1 MKSSRRI
8 SAYSDYD
15 NLLFTDK
22 PPDLYRLVLQRR
34 HKHKVMVGKHLDIHS
49 WLEILN
55 LQEYLPVFKE
65 YASVEDLLTLNEAD
79 LRDLGVK
86 DCGHRAKLVSSLCYL
101 RDNYKN
107 SADKRHSWTQLSNVP
122 PPPPSP
128 PSYFSP
134 TIYDNNQNATNE
146 KLQLDLHLELQGD
159 PANLRSYSWYHG
171 QISRQAAEHLV
182 LVNGDFLVR
191 DSVSQ
196 PGDFVL
202 SCGWHGV
209 PMHFIINSKVFI
221 GGYAEPKISYLL
233 EEEEFNSIPS
243 LIDYYVVNSKPVT
256 KASNVILKRPI
267 ARKLPLSSY
276 DMKYGSPMNK
286 NCGLYCSTPN
296 ISPKPSPFVTPNA
309 TPPGSP
315 TGMRDRLPKRTGS
328 QPVLCLNQHNSDVP
342 LSPAHLGRSDSV
354 PSIGYSSSLSPIAS
368 PTMPSPPI
376 HHTRCGSEPIL
387 SPQPGNPTFLMVPKS
402 SLNPS
407 SSESSLSKVPP
418 PKPSRVASI
427 KTKQRPTIEIRN
439 AALYDDDMDYSELD
453 QVVSTPS
460 WIKAD
465 KKLEFTYHQNL
476 KNVVSNQATTTNKN
490 SKSKSHTKNKFPC
503 KSKFASGKDSI
514 NEEYTEQIF
523 DVNYMK
529 AKQITI
535 PIEEGGHKSYDV
547 QSYNGTLIQNENK
560 PLDVHVFFKVYDILM
575 DNPRRIA
582 QHLTKIDVEF
592 IRVLGE
598 EDLGVGVL
606 SGLELITLPQGSR
619 LRQDILERCYSMQL
633 FVATTILIWN
643 KIVMRAQVLSKWIQV
658 ATELKNTLGNLFSF
672 VNIMEGIGLKQ
683 IRRLR
688 DTWLI
693 LRQDHTGSAMIYDK
707 KLRGV
712 HQTLTEGSFSLPL
725 QNISIPNILP
735 VVSLMEKTPET
746 MMDMMPWET
755 SNSNFDLESF
765 FVHLDTARLISSQIA
780 LYKMLSESLT
790 GELREAPELQEVLKT
805 EFQVRLL
812 WGKKGSVTNPQERYE
827 IFDKILT
834 AMSNQREEPGNDG
847 TAV

>member
-1 MKSSRRI
+1 MMKSFRRT
-8 SAYSDYD
+8 SSYSDYD
-15 NLLFTDK
+15 NILFTDK
-22 PPDLYRLVLQRR
+22 SPDLYRLVLQRR
-34 HKHKVMVGKHLDIHS
+34 HKNKVMVGKHLDIHS
-49 WLEILN
+49 WLEILS
-55 LQEYLPVFKE
+55 LQEYLPVFKD
-65 YASVEDLLTLNEAD
+65 YASVEDLLLLNEAD

-86 DCGHRAKLVSSLCYL
+86 DCTHRTKIVSSLCYL

-107 SADKRHSWTQLSNVP
+107 LPDKRNSWSQLSNAP
-122 PPPPSP
+122 PPP

-146 KLQLDLHLELQGD
+146 KLQLDLHLELQGN
-159 PANLRSYSWYHG
+159 PGNLRSYSWYHG
-171 QISRQAAEHLV
+171 QISRLAAEQLV
-182 LVNGDFLVR
+182 VVNGDYLVR

-209 PMHFIINSKVFI
+209 PMHFIINSKVLI
-221 GGYAEPKISYLL
+221 DGYAEPKIIYLL
-233 EEEEFNSIPS
+233 EDDEFNSIPS
-243 LIDYYVVNSKPVT
+243 LIDYYVKNSKPVT
-256 KASNVILKRPI
+256 KASNVILKKAI
-267 ARKLPLSSY
+267 ARQLPLSSY

-286 NCGLYCSTPN
+286 NSGFYSSTPN
-296 ISPKPSPFVTPNA
+296 ISPKPSPFVTPNT

-315 TGMRDRLPKRTGS
+315 TGMKDHLHKRTGS
-328 QPVLCLNQHNSDVP
+328 QPVLCLEQSSCDAP
-342 LSPAHLGRSDSV
+342 FSPTHLGRSDSV
-354 PSIGYSSSLSPIAS
+354 PSIGYSSPLSPIAT

-387 SPQPGNPTFLMVPKS
+387 SPQPVNPTFLTVPEN
-402 SLNPS
+402 SLNPA
-407 SSESSLSKVPP
+407 SSESSLFKAPP

-439 AALYDDDMDYSELD
+439 AALYDDEMDYSELD
-453 QVVSTPS
+453 QVVATPS

-465 KKLEFTYHQNL
+465 KKLEFTYQQNL
-476 KNVVSNQATTTNKN
+476 KNVSSVQGTSTNKN
-490 SKSKSHTKNKFPC
+490 GKSLLKNKFPS
-503 KSKFASGKDSI
+503 KSKFPSGKDSI

-529 AKQITI
+529 AKEITI
-535 PIEEGGHKSYDV
+535 PNDKSFRR
-547 QSYNGTLIQNENK
+547 SYNLQNYCGTLIPDENK

-598 EDLGVGVL
+598 DDLGAGVL
-606 SGLELITLPQGSR
+606 SGLELITLPQGSV
-619 LRQDILERCYSMQL
+619 LRQDILERCYTMQV

-658 ATELKNTLGNLFSF
+658 ATELKNTLGNLFGF
-672 VNIMEGIGLKQ
+672 VNVMEGIGLKQ
-683 IRRLR
+683 VKRLR

-712 HQTLTEGSFSLPL
+712 HQTLTEGSFLLPL
-725 QNISIPNILP
+725 QNVSIPNILP
-735 VVSLMEKTPET
+735 VVSLMEKTLET

-755 SNSNFDLESF
+755 NNSTFDLESF

-780 LYKMLSESLT
+780 LYKMSSQSLT
-790 GELREAPELQEVLKT
+790 GELREAPELQEVLRT

-812 WGKKGSVTNPQERYE
+812 WGKKGSVTNPLERYE